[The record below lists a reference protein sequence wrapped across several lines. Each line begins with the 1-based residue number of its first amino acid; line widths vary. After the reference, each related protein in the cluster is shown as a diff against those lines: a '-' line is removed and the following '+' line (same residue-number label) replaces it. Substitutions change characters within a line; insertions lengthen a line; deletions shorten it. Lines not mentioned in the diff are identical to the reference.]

1 MQKGLTRLKNR
12 IDPLNV
18 GDSFGVGC
26 GASTDEFSQKAIMN
40 TLAVLLVVLC
50 IYALAYRYY
59 SAFLAARV
67 LLR

>member
-1 MQKGLTRLKNR
+1 
-12 IDPLNV
+12 
-18 GDSFGVGC
+18 
-26 GASTDEFSQKAIMN
+26 MN

-67 LLR
+67 AALDRRWAGGALTMNALGQVWTVTMLLSQ